1 MGKNRLNEVHQFAFL
16 IGKYTVPIF
25 IDDKHS
31 DYNFYLV
38 LTLILE
44 ILVLN
49 YNPLEV
55 IERSEHAVTKF
66 IAQTLLLSKT

>member
-1 MGKNRLNEVHQFAFL
+1 MGNNRLNEVHQFAFF

-31 DYNFYLV
+31 DCVFYLV

-44 ILVLN
+44 NLVLN
-49 YNPLEV
+49 YNLLEV
-55 IERSEHAVTKF
+55 IGRNEHAVTKF
-66 IAQTLLLSKT
+66 IAQILLLSKT